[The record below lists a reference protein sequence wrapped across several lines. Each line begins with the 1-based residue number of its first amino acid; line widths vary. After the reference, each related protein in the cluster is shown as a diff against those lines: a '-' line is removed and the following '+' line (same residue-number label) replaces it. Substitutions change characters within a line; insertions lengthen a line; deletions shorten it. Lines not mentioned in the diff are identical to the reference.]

1 MQKIEGIDLVIAL
14 VPDGMEEDGPYNPFK
29 TIWAKANIPSQMI
42 SMKTAKLFA
51 EEAKEGNKA
60 KNSSRYY
67 LHNIILGKTGGIPWV
82 VKDMPGNVDCF
93 VGLDV
98 ATIAKGIHY
107 PAHSARISVYC

>member
-1 MQKIEGIDLVIAL
+1 MSWEILQIIKEPANKLQKIEGINLVIAL

-60 KNSSRYY
+60 K
-67 LHNIILGKTGGIPWV
+67 IIQDII
-82 VKDMPGNVDCF
+82 F
-93 VGLDV
+93 
-98 ATIAKGIHY
+98 TI
-107 PAHSARISVYC
+107 